1 MQLRHDNAGLIGLYD
16 TVRQRRTNTV
26 REDALRQTSIGLFGE
41 SEIEWSRVF
50 RTTLGLRGDVYR
62 YDIEAINPLNA
73 GAGASA
79 IVSPKFTAI
88 LGPWRQ
94 TEFYANWGEGFH
106 SNDVRG
112 ATLTVDPRTG
122 EPVETLSP
130 LVKARGGE
138 FGVRTVRIRGLQ
150 STVAL
155 WYLNFDSELLFIGDS
170 GVTEANRPSH
180 RYGLEWANYLR
191 LTPWMTAE
199 ADLSFTSARFTDD
212 DPAGDAIPG
221 SLNRVVS
228 GALTVEPAK
237 RVFGSIRLRH
247 FGPRPLVEDNSVT
260 SESTTIW
267 NGEIGVNV
275 NERTRVSFEAFKP
288 VRLRRLGHRLLLH
301 VAACAGSRTAG
312 WTTCTRIHRSRGLRA
327 WPCRWRSSV
336 PGRARMA
343 E

>member
-1 MQLRHDNAGLIGLYD
+1 M
-16 TVRQRRTNTV
+16 
-26 REDALRQTSIGLFGE
+26 
-41 SEIEWSRVF
+41 
-50 RTTLGLRGDVYR
+50 
-62 YDIEAINPLNA
+62 
-73 GAGASA
+73 
-79 IVSPKFTAI
+79 
-88 LGPWRQ
+88 
-94 TEFYANWGEGFH
+94 
-106 SNDVRG
+106 
-112 ATLTVDPRTG
+112 
-122 EPVETLSP
+122 
-130 LVKARGGE
+130 KARGGE

-275 NERTRVSFEAFKP
+275 NERTRVSFEAFNLFDSD
-288 VRLRRLGHRLLLH
+288 VSDIDYFYTSRLRGEPDGGVDDLH
-301 VAACAGSRTAG
+301 THPSIPRTA
-312 WTTCTRIHRSRGLRA
+312 RVALQVA
-327 WPCRWRSSV
+327 F
-336 PGRARMA
+336 
-343 E
+343 